1 MEPEPDSHS
10 YALSLL
16 LFINPSAEI
25 IAGVVVLVV
34 LLLCAALLS
43 AAEVAFFSLD
53 SEDYQ
58 KIQQENPGL
67 SLRLLKLKE
76 DSRRLHATILF
87 SSSIVNVAVILLFNA
102 VLNKLLSPQELG
114 DWAVHSASSAGMT
127 LSATSEALGNGL
139 VFVLAL
145 AGATFMLILFAEL
158 VPKVYARLNKVY
170 VSTFMVRPMHYLMTI
185 EKPLIGGIVGW
196 TKAVEHRLAMAPYST
211 GGLSSRKDIDEAIE
225 LTVNKAEDTD
235 QEKDILK
242 SLLKFGDVTVSQ
254 IMCARVDVVAVDQN
268 ATYNELLQIARESG
282 YSRIPVYTDD
292 FDNVSGILYVK
303 DLLGHL
309 REGDDFQ
316 WQQLVRTSVLY
327 VPETKKISDLLKEF
341 QRQHLHMAIVVDEY
355 GGTSGIVTLEDIMEE
370 VIGEIKDEFDDEP
383 EVIYQKIDERNYIF
397 EGKTLLNDVCRVVG
411 IDTDTFDEV
420 KGDAD
425 SFAGLILEL
434 LGDMPR
440 EGQEV
445 AYNSFHFRIVAVNE
459 RRIERILITIADGE

>member
-1 MEPEPDSHS
+1 MEPEPDS
-10 YALSLL
+10 YALALL
-16 LFINPSAEI
+16 LTINPSFEI
-25 IAGVVVLVV
+25 IAGVV
-34 LLLCAALLS
+34 LLLLLLIGAAFLS
-43 AAEVAFFSLD
+43 AAEVAFFSLGA
-53 SEDYQ
+53 EDYE
-58 KIQQENPGL
+58 KIQQDNRDLGI
-67 SLRLLKLKE
+67 RLLKLKE
-76 DSRRLHATILF
+76 DTRRLHTTILF

-102 VLNKLLSPQELG
+102 VLSKLLSHDTLG
-114 DWAVHSASSAGMT
+114 EWAVHRAM
-127 LSATSEALGNGL
+127 NIGL
-139 VFVLAL
+139 PLNTTPEIMGGVLNFLLAL
-145 AGATFMLILFAEL
+145 AGATFLLILFAEL

-170 VSTFMVRPMHYLMTI
+170 VSTIMIQPMFVIMAITR
-185 EKPLIGGIVGW
+185 PLIAGIMGW
-196 TKAVEHRLAMAPYST
+196 TKAVERRLAMAPYSAAA
-211 GGLSSRKDIDEAIE
+211 GLASRKDIDEAIE
-225 LTVNKAEDTD
+225 LTVNRAEDTD

-254 IMCARVDVVAVDQN
+254 IMCARVDVVAVDHS
-268 ATYNELLQIARESG
+268 ASYNDLLQIVRESG
-282 YSRIPVYTDD
+282 YSRIPVYNED
-292 FDNVSGILYVK
+292 FDNITGILYVK

-309 REGDDFQ
+309 RETDDFQ
-316 WQQLVRTSVLY
+316 WQQLVRTSVLF

-383 EVIYQKIDERNYIF
+383 EVIFQKIDEHNYIF

-440 EGQEV
+440 EGQEIS
-445 AYNSFHFRIVAVNE
+445 YNSYHFRIVAVNE
-459 RRIERILITIADGE
+459 RRIERILITIANGD